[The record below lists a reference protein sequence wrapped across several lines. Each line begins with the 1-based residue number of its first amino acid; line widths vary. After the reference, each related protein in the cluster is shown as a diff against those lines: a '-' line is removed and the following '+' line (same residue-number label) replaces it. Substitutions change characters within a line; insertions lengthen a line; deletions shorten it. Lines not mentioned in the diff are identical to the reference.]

1 MQVEDILDMSLDILQ
16 LRGLRSLRQISTICL
31 RDLEIPQDLH
41 QTTGIGFKCKHPDIK
56 KCLQSKTQT
65 VIFQISYH
73 TKVQGGS
80 GTEHMNK

>member
-1 MQVEDILDMSLDILQ
+1 MQVEESQDTILVILQ
-16 LRGLRSLRQISTICL
+16 LRDLLSLRQISTICL

-41 QTTGIGFKCKHPDIK
+41 QTTGIGFKWTNPDIK

-80 GTEHMNK
+80 DTEHMNK